1 MKLQELLQDGLYN
14 YEDFELLNNVEILS
28 YVLGSELWESK
39 VSVCQSDQGQALRL
53 PDKQLCPL
61 L

>member
-39 VSVCQSDQGQALRL
+39 VMTHDQCQNGELSHSCVSLSE
-53 PDKQLCPL
+53 
-61 L
+61 